1 MDIDGATI
9 LVTGGCGLIGSAT
22 IELLLRDF
30 SPAHIVILDNLSRG
44 SLTNV
49 EEAVRDHR
57 VKLICGD
64 IRDKEAVRDA
74 TCGVDAVIHMAALR
88 ITACAAE
95 PHAALEVMCD
105 GSFNVVEAARAAG
118 VKKIVAASSASIYG
132 MADTF
137 PTHESH

>member
-30 SPAHIVILDNLSRG
+30 SPTRIVILDNLSRG

-49 EEAVRDHR
+49 EEVVKDHR

-64 IRDKEAVRDA
+64 IRDKQAVRAA
-74 TCGVDAVIHMAALR
+74 TWGVVPVIHMSALR
-88 ITACAAE
+88 FTALAADQHPE
-95 PHAALEVMCD
+95 PD
-105 GSFNVVEAARAAG
+105 AR
-118 VKKIVAASSASIYG
+118 
-132 MADTF
+132 
-137 PTHESH
+137 